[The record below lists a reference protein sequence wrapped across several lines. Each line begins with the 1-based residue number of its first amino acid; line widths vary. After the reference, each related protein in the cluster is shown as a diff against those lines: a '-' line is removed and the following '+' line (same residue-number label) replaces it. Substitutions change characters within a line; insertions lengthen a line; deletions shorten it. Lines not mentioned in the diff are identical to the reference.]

1 MASLNDNL
9 FTTLVN
15 HANPREFGCYL
26 QTRWGSL
33 KVHITTNGLEALV
46 FDDGTRP
53 EANDDSVFRAPF
65 MNWLSAFQNMPPEA
79 QWRSLSPKGT
89 DFQQSVW
96 RALLEIPFG
105 KLLNYKEI
113 ATHIGQPGA
122 SRAVGTAIAANPIAL
137 LIPCHRVV
145 PASGGAGNYRWGS
158 DRKLA
163 LLEAEQVEGSNLHQL
178 FQ

>member
-26 QTRWGSL
+26 QTQWGAL
-33 KVHITTNGLEALV
+33 RLNITTSGLEDIV
-46 FDDGTRP
+46 FDDGARP
-53 EANDDSVFRAPF
+53 GTADDSVFRTPF
-65 MNWLSAFQNMPPEA
+65 LNWLSAFQNMSTDE
-79 QWRSLSPKGT
+79 QWSCLSPVGT
-89 DFQQSVW
+89 DFQKSVW

-105 KLLNYKEI
+105 KQLNYKEI
-113 ATHIGQPGA
+113 AAKIGQPDA
-122 SRAVGTAIAANPIAL
+122 SRAVGSAIAANPIAL

-145 PASGGAGNYRWGS
+145 PASGGTGNYRWGP

-163 LLEAEQVEGSNLHQL
+163 LLEAERIEGSDLYQL
-178 FQ
+178 FH